1 MSQLLPI
8 TGGALE
14 QPRHYSSQVDKARLV
29 SFISLFFFL
38 FLFFFSTVQQGG
50 GCMYSRYA
58 RSDSLI
64 TRWPSKKEKRKILF
78 LSSFVRFS
86 PQIPFILSLR
96 AISPSLVVS
105 WVIHPV
111 SSQSAESGTK
121 CIVVVVVAVVGRR
134 RWIIL
139 MRYILYG
146 LEYME

>member
-78 LSSFVRFS
+78 LSSFVRFF

>member
-1 MSQLLPI
+1 
-8 TGGALE
+8 
-14 QPRHYSSQVDKARLV
+14 
-29 SFISLFFFL
+29 
-38 FLFFFSTVQQGG
+38 
-50 GCMYSRYA
+50 MYSRYA

-78 LSSFVRFS
+78 LSSFVRFF

-134 RWIIL
+134 RRIIL